1 MGEKMTFDERLK
13 MLAASNREQ
22 KDSMDFQEVLDY
34 FSDIDLT
41 EEQTEKIY
49 DAMDIAHVDLMKIDD
64 ADLASD
70 FLNNDD
76 VDSIKIEN
84 IPEIDLSIPEGVNIE
99 DPVRM
104 YLKEIGKVPLLS
116 GDEELEARKVD
127 RGRR

>member
-1 MGEKMTFDERLK
+1 M
-13 MLAASNREQ
+13 
-22 KDSMDFQEVLDY
+22 
-34 FSDIDLT
+34 
-41 EEQTEKIY
+41 
-49 DAMDIAHVDLMKIDD
+49 DLMKIDD

-116 GDEELEARKVD
+116 GDEELELAKWIEAGD
-127 RGRR
+127 EEAKKGCRRRISALLSVLRNVMWAAVWLFWI